1 MNILSSS
8 GMRPHDRATSRQFS
22 TEQMDQILNAILSG
36 KYSWACALILQFT
49 GHEPLHYLPQRTYTR
64 IMRDNVYAP
73 DKPGSSDNS
82 GLLADLKP
90 RDLSDTEANQLQGGF
105 SAWFAAP
112 DYPGGFYRTPE
123 LLKPRSI

>member
-1 MNILSSS
+1 MNIPFSH
-8 GMRPHDRATSRQFS
+8 GMSPHDRIADPQISS
-22 TEQMDQILNAILSG
+22 EQMDQILNAILSG

-49 GHEPLHYLPQRTYTR
+49 GHEPIHYLPQRTYTR

-73 DKPGSSDNS
+73 CKPNPGTNS
-82 GLLADLKP
+82 GLLADLHP
-90 RDLSDTEANQLQGGF
+90 RELSEAEAHQLQGGF

-123 LLKPRSI
+123 LINSRSI